1 MLDYRSYTFL
11 EVYRARSFSRA
22 AKALHITQPAVSQ
35 HIRYLE
41 HYYEAALFEKT
52 TRGAKPTPAGDRLFR
67 VLSTMAN
74 DEERLRTELHALAS
88 EAAPAPLRLGCT
100 RTVADYVAPRLLA
113 AHATAEPAEPVNM
126 RVGNTT
132 ELVQLMD
139 TGKIDCALVEGS
151 FDRARFDGVVYST
164 EDYIAVASPEVVA
177 SPKAAASSN
186 PRSIHDLVGER
197 LILREPGSGTR
208 EILERNLTAH
218 DLTLADF
225 AGTLELAS
233 IPAII
238 SCVAAGAGI
247 TFLYRIAVE
256 QELAAGTLVDIT
268 PADFGIRHDFTLIW
282 QRGSAYAARYRALI
296 AGTK

>member
-11 EVYRARSFSRA
+11 EVYRAHSFSRA
-22 AKALHITQPAVSQ
+22 AKTLHITQPAVSQ

-41 HYYEAALFEKT
+41 HCYEAALFEKT

-88 EAAPAPLRLGCT
+88 ETAPAPLRLGCT
-100 RTVADYVAPRLLA
+100 RTVADYVAPCLLA
-113 AHATAEPAEPVNM
+113 DRVSAHPVEAINM

-139 TGKIDCALVEGS
+139 TGEIDCALVEGS
-151 FDRARFDGVVYST
+151 FDRARFDSVVYST
-164 EDYIAVASPEVVA
+164 EDYIAVASP
-177 SPKAAASSN
+177 KDAASSN

-256 QELAAGTLVDIT
+256 RELAAGSLVDIT
-268 PADFGIRHDFTLIW
+268 PADFGIRHNFTLIW
-282 QRGSAYAARYRALI
+282 QRGSTYAARYRTPI
-296 AGTK
+296 AGAK

>member
-1 MLDYRSYTFL
+1 MLDYRSHTFL

-41 HYYEAALFEKT
+41 QHYGAALFEKT
-52 TRGAKPTPAGDRLFR
+52 TRGAKPTPAGDHLYRA
-67 VLSTMAN
+67 LSTMAN
-74 DEERLRTELHALAS
+74 DEERLRAELHALAG
-88 EAAPAPLRLGCT
+88 EATPAPLRLGCT
-100 RTVADYVAPRLLA
+100 RTIADYVAPHLLA
-113 AHATAEPAEPVNM
+113 CRATTQPVEPVNM
-126 RVGNTT
+126 RVGNTA

-139 TGKIDCALVEGS
+139 AGTVDCALVEGS
-151 FDRARFDGVVYST
+151 FDHMRFDSMVYST
-164 EDYIAVASPEVVA
+164 EDYIAVASPD
-177 SPKAAASSN
+177 AAERMDI
-186 PRSIHDLVGER
+186 RSVHDLIGER

-208 EILERNLTAH
+208 EILERNLAAH
-218 DLTLADF
+218 DLALTDF

-238 SCVAAGAGI
+238 ACVAAGAGI

-256 QELAAGTLVDIT
+256 RELAAGALVDIT
-268 PADFGIRHDFTLIW
+268 PADFTIRHDFTLIW
-282 QRGSAYAARYRALI
+282 QHGSSYATRYRALI

>member
-52 TRGAKPTPAGDRLFR
+52 TRGAKPTPAGDHLFR
-67 VLSTMAN
+67 ALSTMAN
-74 DEERLRTELHALAS
+74 DEERLRAELRTLAS

-164 EDYIAVASPEVVA
+164 EDYIAVASPEAVA
-177 SPKAAASSN
+177 SMRV
-186 PRSIHDLVGER
+186 RSIHDLVGER

-208 EILERNLTAH
+208 EILERNLTVH

-256 QELAAGTLVDIT
+256 RELAAGTLVDIT

>member
-41 HYYEAALFEKT
+41 HHYEAALFEKT

-67 VLSTMAN
+67 VLSTMAS
-74 DEERLRTELHALAS
+74 DEERLCTELHALVS
-88 EAAPAPLRLGCT
+88 EAALAPLRLGCT
-100 RTVADYVAPRLLA
+100 RTVADYVAPSLLA
-113 AHATAEPAEPVNM
+113 ARATAQPAERVNM

-139 TGKIDCALVEGS
+139 AGEIDCALVEGS
-151 FDRARFDGVVYST
+151 FDHTRFDSMVYST
-164 EDYIAVASPEVVA
+164 EDYIAVASPEAVA
-177 SPKAAASSN
+177 RMN
-186 PRSIHDLVGER
+186 VRSIHDLVGER

-208 EILERNLTAH
+208 EILERNLAAH
-218 DLTLADF
+218 DLALADF
-225 AGTLELAS
+225 ADTLELAS
-233 IPAII
+233 IPAIV

-256 QELAAGTLVDIT
+256 RELAAGTLVDIT

-282 QRGSAYAARYRALI
+282 QHGSTYAARYRALI